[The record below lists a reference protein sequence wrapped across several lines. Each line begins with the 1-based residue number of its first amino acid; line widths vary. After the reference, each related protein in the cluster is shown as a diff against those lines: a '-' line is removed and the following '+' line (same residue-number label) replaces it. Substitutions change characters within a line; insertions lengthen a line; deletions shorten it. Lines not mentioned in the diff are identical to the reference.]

1 MKIFTTIELEKN
13 INEILEEVLRTGN
26 PIEINKEGKRLL
38 ISPVEKKSKLQN
50 LIYRPQIIKGNPDDL
65 VAIKWEQEVSLDLP

>member
-1 MKIFTTIELEKN
+1 MKTFTTIELEKN

-38 ISPVEKKSKLQN
+38 ISPVEKKSNLQN
-50 LIYRPQIIKGNPDDL
+50 LIYRPEIIKGNPDDL
-65 VAIKWEQEVSLDLP
+65 VAIKYEIYFIAR